1 MEWYMVRDKL
11 VCLCWGFSCPDYS
24 FAILLHHPRKGFG
37 KSGLIIMMMRMMKKN
52 FFLTLL
58 LVFSSAGL
66 AAQQAVVCC
75 GGFIS
80 EGESEFSYSVGQ
92 AVVVYACDESFFLL
106 GGVQQPYLAEG
117 ASNEAIESGESDFRI
132 RVYPNPVREEVLV
145 ECPSASRTRP
155 CILKIMDNL
164 GRLQGDF
171 KLDVPKKSLDMTR
184 FPSGM
189 YVFLFLDGEGRILQ
203 YEKVLKAGE

>member
-1 MEWYMVRDKL
+1 MSL
-11 VCLCWGFSCPDYS
+11 LGFFLSGLSFRYS
-24 FAILLHHPRKGFG
+24 FASSEKGFG
-37 KSGLIIMMMRMMKKN
+37 KSGLIMMRMMKKN

-117 ASNEAIESGESDFRI
+117 ASNEAIESGESDFRV
-132 RVYPNPVREEVLV
+132 RVYPNPVRGEVFV

-155 CILKIMDNL
+155 CILRIMDNL

-189 YVFLFLDGEGRILQ
+189 YVFLFLDGEGRVLQ
-203 YEKVLKAGE
+203 YDKVLKAGE